1 MLALPAW
8 GSSPRRAAQGRDWHE
23 DKNTGIAYWCDNSKG
38 EAEVA
43 DWYDESEGVY
53 EYYSQAELTVPADFI
68 LYYGGASL
76 DGNGGGGSKTYKVT
90 ALGEYAFRN
99 AAASKLSFEE
109 PSNVET
115 IRSYALYMM
124 PNLKGRLVL
133 PSSLSKLELSAVVL
147 TCIDTLEFLGDV
159 PPVCVTA
166 ESGDAVNPWTSAA
179 GETDRNTVIIV
190 PDGRLAAY
198 MAQKGIGDWFTS
210 VREKSGSTTGMAET
224 EQGGRVPRS
233 GVWSLTGRYIGAPS
247 VAGTLPSGVYIINGR
262 KTAL

>member
-1 MLALPAW
+1 MKNQLRLFIAVEIASQVRSKIARHLN
-8 GSSPRRAAQGRDWHE
+8 RRVTDLKRIKW
-23 DKNTGIAYWCDNSKG
+23 
-38 EAEVA
+38 VA
-43 DWYDESEGVY
+43 PD
-53 EYYSQAELTVPADFI
+53 QFHLT
-68 LYYGGASL
+68 
-76 DGNGGGGSKTYKVT
+76 
-90 ALGEYAFRN
+90 
-99 AAASKLSFEE
+99 
-109 PSNVET
+109 
-115 IRSYALYMM
+115 
-124 PNLKGRLVL
+124 LK
-133 PSSLSKLELSAVVL
+133 
-147 TCIDTLEFLGDV
+147 FLGDV

-224 EQGGRVPRS
+224 TQDGKVPRS